1 MSGALTRGSL
11 RARRTTGRLAGR
23 LGLGIALSTAATGFV
38 LAVPVVSS
46 GTPTSTAALDAS
58 SSSAAPSG
66 EETSPVVMGRDG
78 AAPRPVVD
86 TPVVP
91 PVAEVPAPVTEA
103 PATSEMPEAAPVD
116 AADTAAETAAD
127 TAPETAAGTPAGT
140 PARSTAAATG
150 APAPGVEAA
159 VIALVNTVR
168 TGAGCA
174 PVVHEEGL
182 ARVARA
188 HSADMRDRDFFDHV
202 NPDGLDPFQRAESA
216 GQTDARAEN
225 IAYGQ
230 PNPAAVMDGWM
241 NSSGHR
247 ANILDC
253 ELDTLGVGVAEG
265 PGGPWW
271 TQLFGD

>member
-1 MSGALTRGSL
+1 MSGALTRGFL
-11 RARRTTGRLAGR
+11 RTRRTARRRAGR
-23 LGLGIALSTAATGFV
+23 LGLGMALSTAVTGVV
-38 LAVPVVSS
+38 LAVPVLSS

-58 SSSAAPSG
+58 SSSAARSA
-66 EETSPVVMGRDG
+66 EESSPVVMGRDG
-78 AAPRPVVD
+78 AAPPPVVE
-86 TPVVP
+86 TPAVP
-91 PVAEVPAPVTEA
+91 PVTEVPAPVAEVPAPVAEV
-103 PATSEMPEAAPVD
+103 PASPEVPEAAPT
-116 AADTAAETAAD
+116 AAAETAAD
-127 TAPETAAGTPAGT
+127 TPAPSTAA
-140 PARSTAAATG
+140 AAATG
-150 APAPGVEAA
+150 APAPGVEAE

-174 PVVHEEGL
+174 PVVHDEGL

-202 NPDGLDPFQRAESA
+202 NLDGLDPFQRAESA
-216 GQTDARAEN
+216 GQTNARAEN

-247 ANILDC
+247 ANILNC
-253 ELDTLGVGVAEG
+253 ELRTLGVGVAEG